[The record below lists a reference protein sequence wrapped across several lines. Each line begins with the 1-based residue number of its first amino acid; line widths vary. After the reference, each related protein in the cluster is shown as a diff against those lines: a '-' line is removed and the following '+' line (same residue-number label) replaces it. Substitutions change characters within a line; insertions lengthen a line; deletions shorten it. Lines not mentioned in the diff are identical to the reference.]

1 MPPQTPWTPRQTLA
15 QFRAIAWLRWRIV
28 INNFRRKGGA
38 GELVGRILMIPM
50 LTVLGLLPTLGA
62 GVAAWYFASHAHLP
76 RISWLLWGAFILCQL
91 LNINLGR
98 PGTTFNPN
106 ELIRFPVRLR
116 SFVAIRLFF
125 GLLAPANILISLMS
139 LAIAVGVGVALPSL
153 WFLALVALSIFAA
166 ANVLFTRMVFA
177 WVDRWLSTRRAREVF
192 TLLIFT
198 VSIGFQFL
206 NVRFNPA
213 YNHHHRVHGLSP
225 QHVTFAMNLYH
236 RAHPLL
242 VFLPPDLTASAL
254 IAVPQHRPLAYLGGV
269 LGTAIFAAVFLAIFA
284 LRMRK
289 EFRGEVLSDVAN
301 AVASPRKSKT
311 LASAA
316 TRTSSSAALA
326 TRNGLHP
333 VPNDLPAERALAPG
347 RPRSAVGIIF
357 AKELLYVR
365 RNIGLLYALI
375 VPVVMVF
382 LFAGRITARGNS
394 LWVLPGAIAYT
405 LLSVMPLS
413 YNSFGL
419 EAGGAQFYFL
429 APVRLR
435 DVFLAKNLLN
445 VLLALIE
452 IAVVLAVLAYIGN
465 RPPLSMVV
473 VTLLWAIAALLIGLT
488 FGNLRSISAPK
499 RIEFTR
505 AAGKQ
510 ASSVSALM
518 SMAVLLI
525 LATFG
530 AGLFVAARLL
540 HATWVLLPAFTA
552 LALLGV
558 VVYLIGLRGVE
569 RYAQNHREELF
580 AELSKP

>member
-1 MPPQTPWTPRQTLA
+1 MAELTTVRPAPWTPRQTLA
-15 QFRAIAWLRWRIV
+15 QFYAIAWLRWRIL

-38 GELVGRILMIPM
+38 GELVGRILMVPM
-50 LTVLGLLPTLGA
+50 LAAAGLLPTLGA
-62 GVAAWYFASHAHLP
+62 GALAWYFASHAHLA

-98 PGTTFNPN
+98 PGTTFNPS

-125 GLLAPANILISLMS
+125 GLLAPANVLISLMS
-139 LAIAVGVGVALPSL
+139 LAIAVGISIAMPSL
-153 WFLALVALSIFAA
+153 CLPALLALAIFAA
-166 ANVLFTRMVFA
+166 ANVLFTRMIFA

-198 VSIGFQFL
+198 VSMGFQWM

-213 YNHHHRVHGLSP
+213 YNHHHRVQGLSP
-225 QHVTFAMNLYH
+225 QRVTFAMNLYH

-242 VFLPPDLTASAL
+242 VYLPPELTGSALTA
-254 IAVPQHRPLAYLGGV
+254 IPQHRPLAFLGGV
-269 LGTAIFAAVFLAIFA
+269 VGTALFAAVFLAIFA

-301 AVASPRKSKT
+301 AVAPLRKPKS
-311 LASAA
+311 ASAA
-316 TRTSSSAALA
+316 LRIRDGLQPVH
-326 TRNGLHP
+326 NGLEI
-333 VPNDLPAERALAPG
+333 ERALAPA
-347 RPRSAVGIIF
+347 RPRSAVGVVF

-365 RNIGLLYALI
+365 RNTGLLYSLI
-375 VPVVMVF
+375 VPIVMVF
-382 LFAGRITARGNS
+382 LFAGRMTTRGNS
-394 LWVLPGAIAYT
+394 LWILPGAIAYT

-435 DVFLAKNLLN
+435 DVFLAKNLLG

-452 IAVVLAVLAYIGN
+452 IAVVLSVLVYIGA
-465 RPPLSMVV
+465 RPSLQMVV
-473 VTLLWAIAALLIGLT
+473 LTLLWAAAALLIGLT

-499 RIEFTR
+499 RIEFSR

-510 ASSVSALM
+510 ASPLSAFIGMGILLVAA
-518 SMAVLLI
+518 AV
-525 LATFG
+525 G
-530 AGLFVAARLL
+530 AGLFLAARLL
-540 HATWVLLPAFTA
+540 HATWVLLPAFATLA
-552 LALLGV
+552 VLALLF
-558 VVYLIGLRGVE
+558 YLFGLRHLE
-569 RYAQNHREELF
+569 RYAQDHREELF